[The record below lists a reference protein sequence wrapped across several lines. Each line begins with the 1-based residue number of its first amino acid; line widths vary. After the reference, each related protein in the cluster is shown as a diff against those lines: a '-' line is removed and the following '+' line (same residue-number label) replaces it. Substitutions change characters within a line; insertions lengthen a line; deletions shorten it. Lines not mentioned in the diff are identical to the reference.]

1 MSHHDH
7 LRSDDLQPVIDQLR
21 ANRPQA
27 TPLELDAVKQRV
39 LRRRGAAPAGRGAR
53 SATFMKSRLAI
64 LGMLVAGMLLST
76 TGAGMA
82 ISGLS
87 GDDASVSQYAAPDN
101 DDAGGGGGGGGVLPD
116 QGGGQGGVAGDDAGG
131 GGAGEGDEGLQPS
144 RQVEAGADSG
154 GGDELPFT
162 GLAAIPIL
170 LGGVALLSTGLILR
184 RRTHGEQS

>member
-7 LRSDDLQPVIDQLR
+7 LHSDDLQPVIDQLR

-39 LRRRGAAPAGRGAR
+39 LRRRAVAPAGWGAR

-76 TGAGMA
+76 AGAGMA
-82 ISGLS
+82 ISGL
-87 GDDASVSQYAAPDN
+87 GGNDASVAQYGPPVAPPGGDN
-101 DDAGGGGGGGGVLPD
+101 GGSRGGGGGAVLPEED
-116 QGGGQGGVAGDDAGG
+116 QGGVAGEEAGG
-131 GGAGEGDEGLQPS
+131 GAPGAGLQPS
-144 RQVEAGADSG
+144 RQAEAGADQG
-154 GGDELPFT
+154 GEQLPFT

-170 LGGVALLSTGLILR
+170 VGGVALLSTGLVLR
-184 RRTHGEQS
+184 RRTRDEQS

>member
-1 MSHHDH
+1 
-7 LRSDDLQPVIDQLR
+7 
-21 ANRPQA
+21 
-27 TPLELDAVKQRV
+27 
-39 LRRRGAAPAGRGAR
+39 
-53 SATFMKSRLAI
+53 MKSRLAI

-87 GDDASVSQYAAPDN
+87 GDDASVSQYAKPN
-101 DDAGGGGGGGGVLPD
+101 NNDAGGGNGGGGVLPD

-131 GGAGEGDEGLQPS
+131 GAGGGGEGLQPS
-144 RQVEAGADSG
+144 RQVEAGADNG

-170 LGGVALLSTGLILR
+170 LGGVALLSMGLILR
-184 RRTHGEQS
+184 RRTQGEQS

>member
-1 MSHHDH
+1 MSHNDH

-82 ISGLS
+82 ISGLN
-87 GDDASVSQYAAPDN
+87 GDDASVSQYARGNNDN
-101 DDAGGGGGGGGVLPD
+101 GGGGGGGGGVLPEQD
-116 QGGGQGGVAGDDAGG
+116 DGQGGVAGDNAAGG
-131 GGAGEGDEGLQPS
+131 GGEGLQPT
-144 RQVEAGADSG
+144 RQVEAGADG
-154 GGDELPFT
+154 DDELPFT